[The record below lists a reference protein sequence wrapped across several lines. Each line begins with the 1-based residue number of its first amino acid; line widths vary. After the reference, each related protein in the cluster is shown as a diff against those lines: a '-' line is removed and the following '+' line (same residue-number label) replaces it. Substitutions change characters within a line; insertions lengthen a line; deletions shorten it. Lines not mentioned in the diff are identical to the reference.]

1 MGNFPNAKRWQRP
14 ASVAAKEIG
23 TKEKTPI
30 DCRLTKKDDMLRYKM
45 ERVPFLE
52 EQVRKVKDG
61 GQLLGMDI
69 ERLLLSE
76 DNRFDFVNDIA
87 AEASE
92 YVENN
97 RDEYGGKKKAILQVI
112 SNRCKGLVVRIV
124 KSRGVFVKKEN
135 NNSNRFLLTKYH
147 GDSLKTTA
155 NKSSLVNIKARSR
168 SCSAIAIDAPGS
180 SLTDVAGIRW
190 GSTSLQGAREE
201 MEDGVVVRS
210 DGLDGFSFAAVFD
223 GHAGFNSVKFLRD
236 ELYKECCAALQGGLL
251 LRGNDFKTIREA
263 LQETFEKVDAKLLE
277 RNGEE
282 DESGSTATVMFVEND
297 TLVISHVG
305 DSCVVQSCSGKAEVL
320 THPHRPYGSNK
331 VSLQEI
337 KRIREAGGWIVNGRI
352 CGDIAVSRA
361 FGDMR
366 FKTKKNEF
374 SLLTFCSSLLKI
386 GQPEYA
392 YIDGLLHFVMERMLK
407 KGVEERRWTEKFASR
422 IQFSGDLVTA
432 SPDIFQ
438 VTFGKDSE
446 FVLSDAVA
454 FVRNQLRQHG
464 DVQLACDAL
473 AQAALV
479 TNYITGQT
487 GKVCHF
493 NNKISH
499 MNWGKL
505 LLQLGLC
512 RLEFGCRLLCFRHE
526 SDSEASSARQ
536 FIQLTSW

>member
-1 MGNFPNAKRWQRP
+1 MA
-14 ASVAAKEIG
+14 
-23 TKEKTPI
+23 
-30 DCRLTKKDDMLRYKM
+30 
-45 ERVPFLE
+45 
-52 EQVRKVKDG
+52 
-61 GQLLGMDI
+61 
-69 ERLLLSE
+69 LLSP
-76 DNRFDFVNDIA
+76 R
-87 AEASE
+87 
-92 YVENN
+92 
-97 RDEYGGKKKAILQVI
+97 LQ
-112 SNRCKGLVVRIV
+112 
-124 KSRGVFVKKEN
+124 
-135 NNSNRFLLTKYH
+135 RFLLTKYH

-263 LQETFEKVDAKLLE
+263 LQETFEKVDAKLLNWLE

-366 FKTKKNEF
+366 FKTKKNE
-374 SLLTFCSSLLKI
+374 
-386 GQPEYA
+386 
-392 YIDGLLHFVMERMLK
+392 MLK

-446 FVLSDAVA
+446 FVLLASDGLWDYINSSDAVA

-473 AQAALV
+473 AQAALDQRSQDNISIV
-479 TNYITGQT
+479 IADLGRTDWQGLPFQQQNFAYELGQAFAT
-487 GKVCHF
+487 IGIVSLG
-493 NNKISH
+493 IWMSTS
-499 MNWGKL
+499 L
-505 LLQLGLC
+505 L
-512 RLEFGCRLLCFRHE
+512 
-526 SDSEASSARQ
+526 
-536 FIQLTSW
+536 

>member
-1 MGNFPNAKRWQRP
+1 MA
-14 ASVAAKEIG
+14 
-23 TKEKTPI
+23 
-30 DCRLTKKDDMLRYKM
+30 
-45 ERVPFLE
+45 
-52 EQVRKVKDG
+52 
-61 GQLLGMDI
+61 
-69 ERLLLSE
+69 LLSP
-76 DNRFDFVNDIA
+76 R
-87 AEASE
+87 
-92 YVENN
+92 
-97 RDEYGGKKKAILQVI
+97 LQ
-112 SNRCKGLVVRIV
+112 
-124 KSRGVFVKKEN
+124 
-135 NNSNRFLLTKYH
+135 RFLLTKYH

-263 LQETFEKVDAKLLE
+263 LQETFEKVDAKLLNWLE

-282 DESGSTATVMFVEND
+282 DESGSTATVIFVEND

-366 FKTKKNEF
+366 FKTKKNE
-374 SLLTFCSSLLKI
+374 
-386 GQPEYA
+386 
-392 YIDGLLHFVMERMLK
+392 MLK

-446 FVLSDAVA
+446 FVLLASDGLWDYINSSDAVA

-473 AQAALV
+473 AQAALDQRSQDNISIV
-479 TNYITGQT
+479 IADLGRTDWQGLPFQQQNFAYELGQAFAT
-487 GKVCHF
+487 IGIVSLG
-493 NNKISH
+493 IWMSTS
-499 MNWGKL
+499 L
-505 LLQLGLC
+505 L
-512 RLEFGCRLLCFRHE
+512 
-526 SDSEASSARQ
+526 
-536 FIQLTSW
+536 